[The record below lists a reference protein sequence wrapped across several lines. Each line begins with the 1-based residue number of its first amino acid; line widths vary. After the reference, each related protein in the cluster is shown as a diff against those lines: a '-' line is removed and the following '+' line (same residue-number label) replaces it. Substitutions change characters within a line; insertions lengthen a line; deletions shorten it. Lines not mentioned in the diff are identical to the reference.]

1 MASVRAA
8 WKTILVYII
17 LLTLVASKPG
27 VEMFLLSFCQNLEL
41 TGALS
46 QLASRAQN
54 TETEDLS
61 VVCGYLL
68 VDKTLS
74 GVPRGQNCFHSSRML
89 LIFPTVLIF
98 ASMVQKQQWAI
109 LLVTLYKLRQWYQT
123 LSITVLKLFTITQI
137 HIHIHTKSL
146 LSS

>member
-1 MASVRAA
+1 M
-8 WKTILVYII
+8 
-17 LLTLVASKPG
+17 ASKPG

-41 TGALS
+41 TGALT

-123 LSITVLKLFTITQI
+123 LSITILKLFTITQI
-137 HIHIHTKSL
+137 HIHIHTNSL